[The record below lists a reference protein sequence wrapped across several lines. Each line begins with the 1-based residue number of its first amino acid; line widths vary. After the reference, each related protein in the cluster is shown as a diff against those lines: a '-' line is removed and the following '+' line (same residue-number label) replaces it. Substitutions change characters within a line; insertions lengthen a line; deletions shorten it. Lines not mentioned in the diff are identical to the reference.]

1 MRHSIVLLGDSL
13 TEGGSF
19 PKTGALPG
27 VELHNL
33 GQSGETTWGL
43 LSRLHDVWDLD
54 PEYVFLMIGVNDLA
68 HGERPEDIVERHK
81 KIWDSVKSGGA
92 RLVLEPILPVNP
104 VRFPSMFQ
112 GLRNKDI
119 YDLNFHL
126 ESQSLKYSL
135 LILDFREK
143 YFDSQ
148 RRLRDECTLDGL
160 HLLPEAYA
168 PWDEALCGFL
178 EQRLKG

>member
-1 MRHSIVLLGDSL
+1 MKHSIVLLGDSL
-13 TEGGSF
+13 TAGGSF
-19 PKTGALPG
+19 PRTEALPG

-33 GQSGETTWGL
+33 GLPGETTWGL
-43 LSRLHDVWDLD
+43 LSRLHDVWDLE

-81 KIWDSVKSGGA
+81 RIWESVKSGGA
-92 RLVLEPILPVNP
+92 RLVLEPLLPVNP
-104 VRFPSMFQ
+104 GRFPPAHS
-112 GLRNKDI
+112 GLKNKDL

-135 LILDFREK
+135 LILDFRER
-143 YFDSQ
+143 YFDPQ
-148 RRLRDECTLDGL
+148 RRLRDEFTLDGL

-168 PWDEALCGFL
+168 PWDEAMRSFL
-178 EQRLKG
+178 EHRLKD